1 MSSPSLWRAQGRH
14 SWRRWRGTTLMH
26 GVKHSPCKSHHW
38 NMFTALKFVSD
49 LQAFSPLISTCC
61 KLTSTQDVFLRSE
74 AETCKAYLYSYPGA
88 VLPLNAEADE
98 ITGLHRPSG
107 TSCTTWFSRHRPRGA
122 ARPFL
127 LDRLWSTLISK
138 HLVFVLSLLT
148 CRMCV
153 CAPSVGAEWQIHKE
167 KHKHR
172 LHTLSWDLPPS
183 IQENSGK

>member
-1 MSSPSLWRAQGRH
+1 
-14 SWRRWRGTTLMH
+14 
-26 GVKHSPCKSHHW
+26 
-38 NMFTALKFVSD
+38 MFTALEFVSD

-61 KLTSTQDVFLRSE
+61 KLTSTQEVFLRSE

-107 TSCTTWFSRHRPRGA
+107 TASPPRSHPSLPPGKV
-122 ARPFL
+122 
-127 LDRLWSTLISK
+127 LISTD
-138 HLVFVLSLLT
+138 HQALGFCFTSVNLQNV
-148 CRMCV
+148 CV
-153 CAPSVGAEWQIHKE
+153 CAECGGRMTDTQ